1 MIQPMNKYAFLV
13 FHRDYEGFLLRLR
26 ELGVVHVREQVSTKE
41 VEELQALQAERMH
54 LVALRKELRPYESP
68 ALSRDSK
75 YSSPQR

>member
-13 FHRDYEGFLLRLR
+13 FHGDYEGFLLRLR

-54 LVALRKELRPYESP
+54 LVALRKELRPYEVP
-68 ALSRDSK
+68 AAESEQQVHL
-75 YSSPQR
+75 PT